1 MQKGHFVT
9 NFHAKE
15 RCSFPQPY
23 FACATWSRWW
33 LEPSLL
39 SILFKNQTTWAREG
53 EDTIPALVITC
64 LLTER
69 LWKISC
75 SWLREVPTFC
85 GSEKRKQWEKKR
97 CWRGLRCFPYDFPR
111 VLWERAR
118 SDKTKNKGTKISKK
132 SHSKRLKVSLRNIN
146 GSRPASHREAKFG
159 VEICLGVICYPPI
172 GYF

>member
-15 RCSFPQPY
+15 SCSFLQPY
-23 FACATWSRWW
+23 FACGTWSRWW

-75 SWLREVPTFC
+75 SWLREVPTFWR
-85 GSEKRKQWEKKR
+85 SPLRDWKKKTMPKKNVSVDWVVSPSIFHACYGKER
-97 CWRGLRCFPYDFPR
+97 DQIPR
-111 VLWERAR
+111 EP
-118 SDKTKNKGTKISKK
+118 
-132 SHSKRLKVSLRNIN
+132 RLTPNSAVSLSTLRDIIKLN
-146 GSRPASHREAKFG
+146 GLKLRYILTDLALKRYW
-159 VEICLGVICYPPI
+159 I
-172 GYF
+172 